1 MARVFADHHDHT
13 VTADHLA
20 LIADRLNARLDLH
33 RIPFDCNLITGE
45 IRGSLTYVGEL
56 RYPFEHDLNAARGD
70 VYISGLLVTVDDT
83 TSGKVVGAQFHYYSV
98 LRQDANVVLTHLAR
112 DVCENLVAVIQLN
125 TEHRVGQ
132 SFNHRAFNL
141 DDAVFLSHILR

>member
-1 MARVFADHHDHT
+1 MTIPPSYRAAMKSAARDLALALLVARVFADHHDHT

-70 VYISGLLVTVDDT
+70 V
-83 TSGKVVGAQFHYYSV
+83 
-98 LRQDANVVLTHLAR
+98 
-112 DVCENLVAVIQLN
+112 
-125 TEHRVGQ
+125 
-132 SFNHRAFNL
+132 
-141 DDAVFLSHILR
+141 

>member
-1 MARVFADHHDHT
+1 MRSGAYDDSARRRCYAATVGLALALFVARVFADHHDHT

-70 VYISGLLVTVDDT
+70 VYLGFTCNGRRYDL
-83 TSGKVVGAQFHYYSV
+83 GKG
-98 LRQDANVVLTHLAR
+98 RR
-112 DVCENLVAVIQLN
+112 
-125 TEHRVGQ
+125 G
-132 SFNHRAFNL
+132 
-141 DDAVFLSHILR
+141 

>member
-1 MARVFADHHDHT
+1 M
-13 VTADHLA
+13 
-20 LIADRLNARLDLH
+20 
-33 RIPFDCNLITGE
+33 
-45 IRGSLTYVGEL
+45 
-56 RYPFEHDLNAARGD
+56 
-70 VYISGLLVTVDDT
+70 
-83 TSGKVVGAQFHYYSV
+83 
-98 LRQDANVVLTHLAR
+98 LTHLAL

>member
-56 RYPFEHDLNAARGD
+56 RYPFEHDLKRRQGATFYLG
-70 VYISGLLVTVDDT
+70 VLLVTVDDT
-83 TSGKVVGAQFHYYSV
+83 TSGKRS
-98 LRQDANVVLTHLAR
+98 
-112 DVCENLVAVIQLN
+112 
-125 TEHRVGQ
+125 
-132 SFNHRAFNL
+132 
-141 DDAVFLSHILR
+141 

>member
-1 MARVFADHHDHT
+1 MKSAARGLALALLVARVFADHHDHT

-56 RYPFEHDLNAARGD
+56 FIP
-70 VYISGLLVTVDDT
+70 
-83 TSGKVVGAQFHYYSV
+83 
-98 LRQDANVVLTHLAR
+98 
-112 DVCENLVAVIQLN
+112 LN
-125 TEHRVGQ
+125 T
-132 SFNHRAFNL
+132 
-141 DDAVFLSHILR
+141 I